1 MGRGIG
7 LTDLDLF
14 QNENEIRDVKFKSSH
29 FLTPPNPAQTPLTQ
43 QCEIYSISYG
53 SDIAF
58 IPDHPSAECVS
69 PSEGIFA
76 SRLTLTAKRRALAC
90 NKTATKEPG

>member
-29 FLTPPNPAQTPLTQ
+29 FLTPPNPAQTPLQQ
-43 QCEIYSISYG
+43 QCEIYSISFG

-58 IPDHPSAECVS
+58 IPGHPFAGYVS
-69 PSEGIFA
+69 PIERFSA
-76 SRLTLTAKRRALAC
+76 SRLTLTARRRALAC